1 MNKVEFFIKASNK
14 NKEMNDVV
22 EVQSQATMSSSSAE
36 SQNSELD
43 EIKQKLASA
52 QGEEKL
58 VMLKRYAT
66 SLKMKIGIGKASM
79 YFANATAKSQWEEK
93 NRELIKGLLSVVL
106 DQSVMPTAD
115 ADEKTK
121 DLYVKVLNQVEQCFN
136 SLTNEKDGQFVNLK
150 GLVINRETIHNM
162 AINYQLCDVL

>member
-1 MNKVEFFIKASNK
+1 
-14 NKEMNDVV
+14 
-22 EVQSQATMSSSSAE
+22 
-36 SQNSELD
+36 
-43 EIKQKLASA
+43 
-52 QGEEKL
+52 
-58 VMLKRYAT
+58 MLKRYAT

-79 YFANATAKSQWEEK
+79 YFANATVKSQWEEK

-150 GLVINRETIHNM
+150 GLVINRETIQNM
-162 AINYQLCDVL
+162 AMNYQLCDVL

>member
-22 EVQSQATMSSSSAE
+22 EVQSQAPMSLSSAE
-36 SQNSELD
+36 SQSSELD

-79 YFANATAKSQWEEK
+79 YFANATVKSQWEEK
-93 NRELIKGLLSVVL
+93 KS
-106 DQSVMPTAD
+106 
-115 ADEKTK
+115 
-121 DLYVKVLNQVEQCFN
+121 
-136 SLTNEKDGQFVNLK
+136 
-150 GLVINRETIHNM
+150 
-162 AINYQLCDVL
+162 

>member
-14 NKEMNDVV
+14 NKEMNDVP
-22 EVQSQATMSSSSAE
+22 EVQSQAMNSSSAE
-36 SQNSELD
+36 SQNNELD

-79 YFANATAKSQWEEK
+79 YFVNATVKSQWEEK

-115 ADEKTK
+115 AD
-121 DLYVKVLNQVEQCFN
+121 D
-136 SLTNEKDGQFVNLK
+136 
-150 GLVINRETIHNM
+150 
-162 AINYQLCDVL
+162 